1 MQDNIRWARIL
12 CELLREVWQRADK
25 SAWPAH
31 LELIAKLQVAG
42 ISAQLVGPL
51 LAVGI
56 STRMCQE
63 CLGCRSGAETLLDS
77 NLVGSAPSVNQ

>member
-1 MQDNIRWARIL
+1 MRVQDNIRWARIL

-42 ISAQLVGPL
+42 LWDLWCVGRSLGPQCSAQC
-51 LAVGI
+51 
-56 STRMCQE
+56 MH
-63 CLGCRSGAETLLDS
+63 
-77 NLVGSAPSVNQ
+77 